1 MKGGVIMSINFR
13 KVAVIGTGFVGS
25 SSAFALMQS
34 GLFTEMVLVDVM
46 KDKAEGEAMDINH
59 GAVLCHPMNIY
70 AGDYKDIKD
79 AAIVVVTAGASQKP
93 GETRLD
99 LLKKNISIHSGIISN
114 IKAQN
119 CEGILLI
126 VANPVDVLT
135 LYAQLH
141 SGMPENR
148 VFGSGTVLDTA
159 RLRYLIGNKLD
170 VDARDVHAYVI
181 GEHGDSEIVTWSNAN
196 IAGVPL
202 ADFFAL
208 RGMQGEGDLNVAEED
223 IAADVKNAAYQIIA
237 KKKAT
242 YYGIAASVVRICKA
256 IIKDE
261 KCILPVSTC
270 LHGEYGI
277 EGVSLSVPAI
287 VGRNGVEELV
297 PVSLSEEE
305 RDALSKSSSI
315 LKKSLADL
323 EI

>member
-1 MKGGVIMSINFR
+1 MSINFR

-34 GLFTEMVLVDVM
+34 GLFSEMVLVDVM

-59 GAVLCHPMNIY
+59 GAALCNPMNIY
-70 AGDYKDIKD
+70 AGDYADIKD
-79 AAIVVVTAGASQKP
+79 AAIIILTAGANQKP

-99 LLKKNISIHSGIISN
+99 LLKKNIAIHSSIMAEIR
-114 IKAQN
+114 KQN
-119 CEGILLI
+119 CEGILLV

-135 LYAQLH
+135 LYAQKH

-170 VDARDVHAYVI
+170 VDARSVHAYVI

-196 IAGVPL
+196 VSGVPL

-208 RGMQGEGDLNVAEED
+208 RGMQGSLDLETAQKD
-223 IAADVKNAAYQIIA
+223 IADDVKNAAYKIIER
-237 KKKAT
+237 KHAT
-242 YYGIAASVVRICKA
+242 YYGIAASVVRICRA
-256 IIKDE
+256 VLKDE
-261 KCILPVSTC
+261 KSILPISTG

-277 EGVSLSVPAI
+277 DDVSLSVPAI

-297 PVSLSEEE
+297 PILLSEQE
-305 RDALSKSSSI
+305 RDDLSKSASV
-315 LKKSLADL
+315 LKKSLEELDM
-323 EI
+323 